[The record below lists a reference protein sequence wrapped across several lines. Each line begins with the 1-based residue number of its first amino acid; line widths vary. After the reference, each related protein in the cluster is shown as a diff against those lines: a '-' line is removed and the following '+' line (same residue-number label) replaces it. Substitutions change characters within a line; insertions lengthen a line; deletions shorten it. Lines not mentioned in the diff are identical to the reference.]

1 MKITSS
7 QVAFNTERKY
17 EEKNISK
24 REVENLEETENGV
37 LSVPVRSDS
46 IRSTILSNG
55 DNINIK
61 TKLFPAYTDV
71 PAPSSDDEIPADP
84 KLAAM
89 KRMLEA
95 MMGKKLKLNDISGF
109 NAGTASKSDSG
120 SSSST
125 TVLEQSLL
133 KTGSRNTNRL
143 NLQTGS
149 NAMTQLQDRFKN
161 INQVTA
167 EIPVRRVRITEFNSH
182 YESENTK
189 FKALGSVNTENGE
202 SIKFELHLDMKRE
215 FYSEK
220 SSQLIENA
228 TLIDPIVVNFTGKAA
243 ELTDVKFKFDLNSD
257 GKDEELSWLSSG
269 SGFLVLDK
277 NQDGVVNSGSEL
289 FGPATNNGFEEL
301 SQLDED
307 KNGWIDENDAA
318 FEKLSVWSGDTPETA
333 GLKSLK
339 ESGIGAIAVSS
350 ADTEFSVKDQKTQK
364 SLGQI
369 RKTGIYLE
377 ETGKVGTIQQLDFSI

>member
-24 REVENLEETENGV
+24 REVESLEETENGV
-37 LSVPVRSDS
+37 LSVPVKSDS

-71 PAPSSDDEIPADP
+71 PALSSDDEIPADP

-95 MMGKKLKLNDISGF
+95 MMGKKLKLTDISGF
-109 NAGTASKSDSG
+109 NTGTTSKPESG

-125 TVLEQSLL
+125 TVLEQSLT

-149 NAMTQLQDRFKN
+149 NAMTQIPDRFRN
-161 INQVTA
+161 INQVTTV
-167 EIPVRRVRITEFNSH
+167 IPARRVRITEFNSH

-189 FKALGSVNTENGE
+189 FKALGSVNTETGE

-220 SSQLIENA
+220 SSQLIEDA

-333 GLKSLK
+333 SLKSLK